1 MTIQQVALSDKEKEL
16 VQEVQTKLGF
26 KTIEETLEYLAKQ
39 RIQELLANLQV
50 KNLKA
55 TVTFLRQ

>member
-26 KTIEETLEYLAKQ
+26 KSIEETLEYLAKQ
-39 RIQELLANLQV
+39 RIQELLAILAGQE
-50 KNLKA
+50 LKSHRHH
-55 TVTFLRQ
+55 F

>member
-26 KTIEETLEYLAKQ
+26 KSIEETK
-39 RIQELLANLQV
+39 
-50 KNLKA
+50 K
-55 TVTFLRQ
+55 

>member
-26 KTIEETLEYLAKQ
+26 KSIEETLEYLAKK
-39 RIQELLANLQV
+39 RIQELLAKLAGQE
-50 KNLKA
+50 LKSHRHH
-55 TVTFLRQ
+55 F

>member
-26 KTIEETLEYLAKQ
+26 KSIEETLEYLAKQ
-39 RIQELLANLQV
+39 RIQELLAKLAGQEINSHRH
-50 KNLKA
+50 N
-55 TVTFLRQ
+55 F

>member
-26 KTIEETLEYLAKQ
+26 KSIEETLEYLAKQ
-39 RIQELLANLQV
+39 RTQELLAKLAGQE
-50 KNLKA
+50 LKSHRHH
-55 TVTFLRQ
+55 F

>member
-1 MTIQQVALSDKEKEL
+1 MTIQQGALSDKEKEL

-39 RIQELLANLQV
+39 RIQELLAKLAGQE
-50 KNLKA
+50 LKSHRHH
-55 TVTFLRQ
+55 F

>member
-26 KTIEETLEYLAKQ
+26 KSIEETLEYLAKQ
-39 RIQELLANLQV
+39 RIQELLAKLAGQE
-50 KNLKA
+50 LKSNRHH
-55 TVTFLRQ
+55 F

>member
-39 RIQELLANLQV
+39 RIQELLAKLAGQE
-50 KNLKA
+50 LKSHRHH
-55 TVTFLRQ
+55 F

>member
-26 KTIEETLEYLAKQ
+26 KSIEETLEYLAKQ
-39 RIQELLANLQV
+39 RIQELLAKLAGQEL
-50 KNLKA
+50 KNHRHH
-55 TVTFLRQ
+55 F

>member
-26 KTIEETLEYLAKQ
+26 KSVEETLEYLAKQ
-39 RIQELLANLQV
+39 RIQELLAKLAGQE
-50 KNLKA
+50 LKSHRHH
-55 TVTFLRQ
+55 F

>member
-26 KTIEETLEYLAKQ
+26 KSIEETLEYLAKQ
-39 RIQELLANLQV
+39 RIQELLAKLAGQE
-50 KNLKA
+50 LKSHRHH
-55 TVTFLRQ
+55 F

>member
-26 KTIEETLEYLAKQ
+26 KSIEETLEYLAKQ
-39 RIQELLANLQV
+39 RIQELLAKLAGQE
-50 KNLKA
+50 LKSH
-55 TVTFLRQ
+55 RHHI

>member
-26 KTIEETLEYLAKQ
+26 KSIDETLEYLAKQ
-39 RIQELLANLQV
+39 RIQELLAKLAGQEL
-50 KNLKA
+50 KNHRHH
-55 TVTFLRQ
+55 F

>member
-39 RIQELLANLQV
+39 RIQELLAKLAGQEL
-50 KNLKA
+50 KNHRHH
-55 TVTFLRQ
+55 F

>member
-26 KTIEETLEYLAKQ
+26 KSIEETLEYLAKQ
-39 RIQELLANLQV
+39 QIQELLAKLAGQE
-50 KNLKA
+50 LKHNRHY
-55 TVTFLRQ
+55 F

>member
-26 KTIEETLEYLAKQ
+26 KSIEETLEYLAKQ
-39 RIQELLANLQV
+39 RIQELLAKLAGQQIKSPRHN
-50 KNLKA
+50 
-55 TVTFLRQ
+55 F